1 MSGEL
6 SAYDVGSELVN
17 ECASHSLGAALPVRL
32 LLEDGTALPVVGVE
46 FEAGGLEVD
55 EEDDVS
61 GNGLAGGT
69 VDVVWIR
76 VEGRA
81 AEPVQDAAADAD
93 VAVVLADVYAVRAW
107 AAEWP
112 TARGVLLH
120 RSGTAV
126 NVLHVDPDR
135 EDEILDHLHQE
146 PISGQLAEASRRLT
160 AAASQ
165 VVEMGAGYRD
175 GHIGCL
181 VIDIPEKEATA

>member
-1 MSGEL
+1 VSGGL
-6 SAYDVGSELVN
+6 SAYDVGGELIN
-17 ECASHSLGAALPVRL
+17 ECASHPLGAALQVRL

-46 FEAGGLEVD
+46 FEAGGLD
-55 EEDDVS
+55 ESPRGD
-61 GNGLAGGT
+61 GT
-69 VDVVWIR
+69 APTQDVVWIR

-81 AEPVQDAAADAD
+81 AGLVQDAATDAD
-93 VAVVLADVYAVRAW
+93 VAAVLADVYAVRAW

-126 NVLHVDPDR
+126 NVLRVDPDNP
-135 EDEILDHLHQE
+135 DGILDHLHQE

-165 VVEMGAGYRD
+165 VVEMGTGYRD

-181 VIDIPEKEATA
+181 VITIPEKGAVV